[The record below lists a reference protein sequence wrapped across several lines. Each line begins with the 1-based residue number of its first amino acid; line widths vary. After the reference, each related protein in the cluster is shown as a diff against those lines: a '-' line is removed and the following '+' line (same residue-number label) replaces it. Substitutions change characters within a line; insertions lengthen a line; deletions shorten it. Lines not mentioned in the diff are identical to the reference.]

1 MRPPLPIAMERVD
14 VRHAVHPLSALEADA
29 CQNAVQL
36 SRHTR
41 LKMLPNHHMNTE
53 GELQGYVF
61 TCNRDDT
68 ANVFPMSK
76 RTCNMTCV
84 YEFL

>member
-1 MRPPLPIAMERVD
+1 MERVD
-14 VRHAVHPLSALEADA
+14 VRHALYPLSALEADA

-41 LKMLPNHHMNTE
+41 LKMLTNHHMNTE

-61 TCNRDDT
+61 TCIKK
-68 ANVFPMSK
+68 K
-76 RTCNMTCV
+76 RRLGKQVHTKRR
-84 YEFL
+84 ES